1 MRRLLGRVGAAGLA
15 SVASSRPA
23 WSNGGQCV
31 AEAEEEEEYAL
42 PKLGLRRER
51 RVADV
56 VYDSVIVGCGVSG
69 TAALVA
75 HGARGG
81 GRSCLVLDGDADAIA
96 RCRRLGGA
104 GVTCLRE
111 RAARVDPARKRVET
125 AGGGSYAYGGKLL
138 VASGGAAPVPP
149 EGFVDGGA
157 EALVR
162 VLGLGES
169 SDAAVEAEALAL
181 AARGGEVAVVG
192 GSWQAVALAGRLAR
206 AGPRSREASGHS
218 GSAATLVFPEQTPV
232 GARLP
237 KALGLKLRKRLEK
250 RGVAVVG
257 HSQVRYVGPSASSR
271 RCLLYLGRVDDA
283 LKTSQAYA
291 DLVVVAGGEHVPPA
305 EVSAR
310 DALCAPRGAQVASA
324 TKPTD
329 LDGPPGAK
337 RPIFVNE
344 ELAANSTILACG
356 DAAATPCRLA
366 AATAAAAAAATVGHR
381 ACTIANDAG
390 VHHAEATG
398 AAAGDHLATLDG
410 RGAAAVVARLSPTVV
425 ADFGDALGLHVTLVG
440 KCDATLEAHHFYGK
454 HVNVA
459 VYVEKSA
466 STDDGGPSRRAPV
479 GVVFWASGPAVDAEA
494 CGRAAAAARDALAVL
509 ADAPAPYDDEHPDRL
524 WELDLENL
532 RTLLDECLAASG
544 TDERTFRHAHVIS
557 RADRLGPRF
566 YDGLGAADTALF
578 SRGKNSKMADRVS
591 RAYASGVVHG
601 PGDAAPRS
609 FAPRGRGDDDAAED
623 DWVALAARRAPSVSL
638 AAARRRQTK
647 KLAARNLTP

>member
-56 VYDSVIVGCGVSG
+56 VYDSVIVGCGKARRRGRDVPP
-69 TAALVA
+69 
-75 HGARGG
+75 GARRARGPGAEARGDG
-81 GRSCLVLDGDADAIA
+81 GRRVL
-96 RCRRLGGA
+96 RLRGQ
-104 GVTCLRE
+104 
-111 RAARVDPARKRVET
+111 AARRV
-125 AGGGSYAYGGKLL
+125 GRR
-138 VASGGAAPVPP
+138 GAVPP
-149 EGFVDGGA
+149 EGFVDGA
-157 EALVR
+157 ADALVR

-181 AARGGEVAVVG
+181 AARGGEVAVIG
-192 GSWQAVALAGRLAR
+192 GSWQAAAAGRLAL
-206 AGPRSREASGHS
+206 APNREASGHS

-257 HSQVRYVGPSASSR
+257 HSQVRYAGPSASSR

-310 DALCAPRGAQVASA
+310 ALRRWRAGRVRDEAHGPRRPARGEAAHLRQRGARGELDDPRLRRRGRDAVPPRVATRA
-324 TKPTD
+324 
-329 LDGPPGAK
+329 PPP
-337 RPIFVNE
+337 RP
-344 ELAANSTILACG
+344 
-356 DAAATPCRLA
+356 
-366 AATAAAAAAATVGHR
+366 GHR

-410 RGAAAVVARLSPTVV
+410 RGAAAVVARL
-425 ADFGDALGLHVTLVG
+425 ADGRRGPATLGLHVTLVG

-466 STDDGGPSRRAPV
+466 STDDGGPSRAPV
-479 GVVFWASGPAVDAEA
+479 GV
-494 CGRAAAAARDALAVL
+494 
-509 ADAPAPYDDEHPDRL
+509 HPDRL

-544 TDERTFRHAHVIS
+544 TDERAFRHAHVIS

-591 RAYASGVVHG
+591 RPYASGVVHG

-609 FAPRGRGDDDAAED
+609 FAPRGGATTTPPRRL
-623 DWVALAARRAPSVSL
+623 VALAARRAPSVSS
-638 AAARRRQTK
+638 RRGGGRPRSSPRAT
-647 KLAARNLTP
+647 